1 MEKFTGTV
9 KLVGDYTF
17 SSNYG
22 RFYSYNIVH
31 IYKFADKYNNV
42 YVWKTGNVLYKEDM
56 NGDEIITTYINKGDI
71 INIKASIKGES
82 DYKGEHQTVLTRV
95 TVTDIVEKALTKE
108 EKEEIRK
115 NEQLNSLG
123 DNDFIWEM
131 PYKQFK
137 EHYSDC
143 ETLAGSFISGEYGG
157 PALITVIIREGRLKN
172 SGVRGKHFYGFKLE
186 DEDGRWLVFR
196 AVSEENA
203 IKQAKRLYPEN
214 EWTCTHV
221 YDYRY

>member
-31 IYKFADKYNNV
+31 IYRFADKYNNV

-95 TVTDIVEKALTKE
+95 TVTNIVEKALTKE

-186 DEDGRWLVFR
+186 DEDGRWYVFR

-203 IKQAKRLYPEN
+203 IRQAKRLYPSN
-214 EWTCTHV
+214 EWTCTEV

>member
-9 KLVGDYTF
+9 KLVGDYMF
-17 SSNYG
+17 DSNYG
-22 RFYSYNIVH
+22 YRWQTNH
-31 IYKFADKYNNV
+31 IYKFADKYDNV

-82 DYKGEHQTVLTRV
+82 EYRGEHQTVLTRV
-95 TVTDIVEKALTKE
+95 TVTDIIERALTKE

-186 DEDGRWLVFR
+186 DEDGRWYVFR

-203 IKQAKRLYPEN
+203 IRQAKRLYPSN